1 MKSLPRTVVRRDVR
15 WLERLRDESFTYAEV
30 GATASAM
37 PTGYHHVRR
46 SELIGR
52 GLSSFSDAAEVLMS
66 WDMHRRAG
74 LHVTTS
80 AARAAPG
87 VVVAMRLGIGGVGIG
102 VPCRVVYEVAEERR
116 IGFAYGTLPGHPE
129 SGEEAFVI
137 EFLNDEHVHLHVTA
151 FSRPARW
158 FTRMNGPVARRAQ
171 ALMTDR
177 YVRALR
183 RN

>member
-1 MKSLPRTVVRRDVR
+1 
-15 WLERLRDESFTYAEV
+15 
-30 GATASAM
+30 M
-37 PTGYHHVRR
+37 PAGYRHVRR
-46 SELIGR
+46 SEMIGR
-52 GLSSFSDAAEVLMS
+52 GSSSFSNATDAMMS
-66 WDMHRRAG
+66 WEMHRRAG

-80 AARAAPG
+80 ATRAAPG
-87 VVVAMRLGIGGVGIG
+87 VVAGMRLGIGGFGIR
-102 VPCRVVYEVAEERR
+102 VPCRVVYEVADERR

-137 EFLNDEHVHLHVTA
+137 EFLSDERVELQITA

-158 FTRMNGPVARRAQ
+158 FTRISGPVATRAQ